1 MTTKAPQPEKR
12 PPPPKT
18 SDSPYQK
25 MSASDE
31 EHMAQALGLAR
42 RGLGTTWPNPSV
54 GSIVVAPSGEIIARG
69 WTAPGGRPH
78 AEAIALDSAGSRAKG
93 ATIYVTLEPCAHEGR
108 GMACADLIAAAKPA
122 RAVIALRDPDPR
134 TSGRGLEQ
142 LAAAGIEIEE
152 NVLASEAAAVAL
164 GHILRVTEGRPA
176 VTLKLAV
183 GADGLMPR
191 GEGTPVW
198 ITGPDARA
206 HGHLLR
212 ARSDAILVGRGTVLA
227 DNPSL
232 TCRLPG
238 MSCRSPVRVVL
249 DRRLRTPPEAHLFD
263 DLMVPVWLIC
273 AADEE
278 HPNTD
283 ALQDRGAEIVPV
295 PVDDHGMLG
304 VHDVLE
310 TLAGRGITRVLVEGG
325 PSVARAFLDADLID
339 EAVIYQ
345 SPNPAGPEGLMPFVN
360 EGLDRVTGSGHFTQ
374 IHARSFGPDRMTW
387 WRRTRTCSLALSA
400 S

>member
-1 MTTKAPQPEKR
+1 
-12 PPPPKT
+12 
-18 SDSPYQK
+18 

-31 EHMAQALGLAR
+31 EHMAQALWLAR
-42 RGLGTTWPNPSV
+42 RGLGLTWPNPSV
-54 GSIVVAPSGEIIARG
+54 GSLVVAPTGEIIARG

-78 AEAIALDSAGSRAKG
+78 AEAIALDRADKRARG
-93 ATIYVTLEPCAHEGR
+93 ATIYVTLEPCAHAGGR
-108 GMACADLIAAAKPA
+108 GLACADIIAAAAPS

-134 TSGRGLEQ
+134 TSGRGLER
-142 LAAAGIEIEE
+142 LAAAGIEAKEG
-152 NVLASEAAAVAL
+152 VLAQEARAVAL

-183 GADGLMPR
+183 GADGLIPK
-191 GEGTPVW
+191 GKGAPVW

-212 ARSDAILVGRGTVLA
+212 ARNDAILVGRGTVLA

-249 DRRLRTPPEAHLFD
+249 DRRLRTPSEARLFD
-263 DLMVPVWLIC
+263 DLMVPVWFVC
-273 AADEE
+273 AADED
-278 HPNTD
+278 HPNAE
-283 ALQDRGAEIVPV
+283 ALQERGAEIVPV
-295 PVDDHGMLG
+295 AVDNHGLLA
-304 VHDVLE
+304 VHDALE
-310 TLAGRGITRVLVEGG
+310 ALASRGITRVLVEGG

-345 SPNPAGPEGLMPFVN
+345 GQKPAGADGLMPFVS
-360 EGLDRVTGSGHFTQ
+360 EGLDRVTASGHFTRLD
-374 IHARSFGPDRMTW
+374 ARSFGSDRMTW
-387 WRRTRTCSLALSA
+387 WRRVGRCSRALSA
-400 S
+400 A

>member
-1 MTTKAPQPEKR
+1 MNP
-12 PPPPKT
+12 
-18 SDSPYQK
+18 
-25 MSASDE
+25 SDE
-31 EHMAQALGLAR
+31 VHMAQALQLAR
-42 RGLGTTWPNPSV
+42 RGLGLTWPNPAV
-54 GSIVVAPSGEIIARG
+54 GAVVVAPTGEILGRG
-69 WTAPGGRPH
+69 STAPGGRPH
-78 AEAIALDSAGSRAKG
+78 AEAIALERAGARAKG
-93 ATIYVTLEPCAHEGR
+93 ATIYVTLEPCAHASGR
-108 GMACADLIAAAKPA
+108 GDACAELIAAAQPA

-134 TSGRGLEQ
+134 TAGHGLDR
-142 LAAAGIEIEE
+142 LAAACIEVEE
-152 NVLASEAAAVAL
+152 GVLAQEASAVAL

-183 GADGLMPR
+183 GADGLLPR
-191 GEGTPVW
+191 GKGTPVW

-212 ARSDAILVGRGTVLA
+212 AKNDAILVGRGTVLA

-238 MSCRSPVRVVL
+238 MTCRSPVRVVL
-249 DRRLRTPPEAHLFD
+249 DRRLRTPPASRLFD

-278 HPNTD
+278 NPNTD
-283 ALQDRGAEIVPV
+283 ALQDRGAEIVGV
-295 PVDDHGMLG
+295 PVDAQGMLG
-304 VHDVLE
+304 VRDALE

-345 SPNPAGPEGLMPFVN
+345 GPKPAGRDGLMPFVS
-360 EGLDRVTGSGHFTQ
+360 EGLDPVTSSGHFMQ
-374 IHARSFGPDRMTW
+374 LEARSFGLDRMTW
-387 WRRTRTCSLALSA
+387 WRRVGRCSLALSA
-400 S
+400 A

>member
-1 MTTKAPQPEKR
+1 
-12 PPPPKT
+12 
-18 SDSPYQK
+18 

-31 EHMAQALGLAR
+31 DHMAQALQLAR

-54 GSIVVAPSGEIIARG
+54 GAIVVAPSGEILARG

-78 AEAIALDSAGSRAKG
+78 AEAVALDKAGERTRG
-93 ATIYVTLEPCAHEGR
+93 ATIFITLEPCAHSGGR
-108 GMACADLIAAAKPA
+108 GLPCSEIIAAAKPA
-122 RAVIALRDPDPR
+122 RAVIAVTDPDPR
-134 TSGRGLEQ
+134 TKGRGIER
-142 LAAAGIEIEE
+142 LAAAGIEVKDG
-152 NVLASEAAAVAL
+152 VLAEEATSITL
-164 GHILRVTEGRPA
+164 GHILRVTEERPA

-183 GADGLMPR
+183 GSDGLMPKGR
-191 GEGTPVW
+191 GAPVW
-198 ITGPDARA
+198 VTGPDARA

-212 ARSDAILVGRGTVLA
+212 ARHDAILVGRGTVLA

-249 DRRLRTPPEAHLFD
+249 DRRLRTPPNARLFD
-263 DLMVPVWLIC
+263 DMMVPVWLVC

-278 HPNTD
+278 NPNTD

-295 PVDDHGMLG
+295 PVDSHGMLG
-304 VHDVLE
+304 ARDALE

-345 SPNPAGPEGLMPFVN
+345 GPKRAGDDGLMPFVS
-360 EGLDRVTGSGHFTQ
+360 EGLDRLVASGHFTQ
-374 IHARSFGPDRMTW
+374 VEARSFGPDRMTL
-387 WRRTRTCSLALSA
+387 WRRVRRCSPALSA
-400 S
+400 A